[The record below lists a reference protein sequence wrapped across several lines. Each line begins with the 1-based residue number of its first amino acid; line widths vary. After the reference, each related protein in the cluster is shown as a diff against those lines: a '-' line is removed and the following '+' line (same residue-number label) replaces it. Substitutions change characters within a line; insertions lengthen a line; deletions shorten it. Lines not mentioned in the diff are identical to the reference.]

1 METENMVNDTMNL
14 VDTEAVSTAVKH
26 GVNWRSVGIGGGLVV
41 LGGLAAVGSKKLLAK
56 LKAKVAAKKAEKSDA
71 IEMDKE
77 DFKIDDLED

>member
-1 METENMVNDTMNL
+1 METENMVNEMANL
-14 VDTEAVSTAVKH
+14 AETEAVTTAVKH

-41 LGGLAAVGSKKLLAK
+41 LGGLVAVGGKKLIAK
-56 LKAKVAAKKAEKSDA
+56 LKAKVAAKKAEKSDT

>member
-41 LGGLAAVGSKKLLAK
+41 LGGLAAVGGRKLIAK
-56 LKAKVAAKKAEKSDA
+56 LKAKLKAKAEKSDL
-71 IEMDKE
+71 IEVTED